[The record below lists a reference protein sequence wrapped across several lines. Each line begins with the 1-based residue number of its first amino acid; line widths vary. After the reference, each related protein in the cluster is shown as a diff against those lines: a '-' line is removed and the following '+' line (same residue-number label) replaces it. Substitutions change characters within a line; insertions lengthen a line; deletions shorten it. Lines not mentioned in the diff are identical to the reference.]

1 MQQKYNLEFILD
13 TKGASAEEIE
23 QALVD
28 LGDQLQITQA
38 EAEPSAAAFGLKICL
53 RTEDPALI
61 FDTCSQ
67 FGKLR
72 SVKID

>member
-1 MQQKYNLEFILD
+1 MQQKYNLEFVLD
-13 TKGASAEEIE
+13 VKGASAQEIE
-23 QALVD
+23 EALLD
-28 LGDQLQITQA
+28 IAEGLEITRA
-38 EAEPSAAAFGLKICL
+38 EVISDAARGLKICL

-67 FGKLR
+67 FGKLK